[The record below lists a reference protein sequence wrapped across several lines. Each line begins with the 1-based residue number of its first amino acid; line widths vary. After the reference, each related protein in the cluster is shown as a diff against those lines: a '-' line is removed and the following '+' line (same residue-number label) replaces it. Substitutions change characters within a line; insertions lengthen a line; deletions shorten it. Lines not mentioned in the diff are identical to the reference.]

1 MDRRCRY
8 SRLVR
13 DEVLAEWSFSG
24 GPALHL
30 HCHVSGAAFWLASA
44 YARNSIFAREMPL
57 VLDSIAFAE
66 RDLFSCTS
74 LQDTAV
80 FVHFEASEV
89 CAVAPSYPLCSFST
103 GSHLPFGDWQA
114 CHCVTVHADVGF
126 IMI

>member
-1 MDRRCRY
+1 MDTVCRY

-13 DEVLAEWSFSG
+13 DEVVAEWSFGG

-44 YARNSIFAREMPL
+44 HARNSIFTREMPL

-66 RDLFSCTS
+66 RGLFTCAS
-74 LQDTAV
+74 LQSSAV

-89 CAVAPSYPLCSFST
+89 GSLSLGSLFPSFS
-103 GSHLPFGDWQA
+103 
-114 CHCVTVHADVGF
+114 
-126 IMI
+126 